1 MRFWLLLLAAFACF
15 PAGTWAQDLA
25 AEEIMQRSSNVDK
38 VPDWAAT
45 SSMRLIAADGGERVR
60 RGMIYNKLQEGGQE
74 TLRLFK
80 FLAPE
85 DVKDTTVLVHEHR
98 STDDD
103 MWIYLPA
110 LKKSRR
116 ILSNSR
122 KSSFVGT
129 DFAYADVAT
138 PRVRDYNHTLLR
150 REPIDGKDCY
160 VIESLPKDDKVKN
173 DVGYSKMTSWVAVDN
188 FVTLRTDYLNIAGEP
203 YKSQTLLA
211 LREVDKK
218 NGKWLAEQRE
228 MRNLKTGHRTL
239 VKFDDIKVNQG
250 ISRDFFSPNRL
261 KD

>member
-1 MRFWLLLLAAFACF
+1 
-15 PAGTWAQDLA
+15 
-25 AEEIMQRSSNVDK
+25 
-38 VPDWAAT
+38 
-45 SSMRLIAADGGERVR
+45 
-60 RGMIYNKLQEGGQE
+60 
-74 TLRLFK
+74 
-80 FLAPE
+80 
-85 DVKDTTVLVHEHR
+85 
-98 STDDD
+98 
-103 MWIYLPA
+103 
-110 LKKSRR
+110 
-116 ILSNSR
+116 
-122 KSSFVGT
+122 
-129 DFAYADVAT
+129 
-138 PRVRDYNHTLLR
+138 LLR